1 MKFFKKAFLLSL
13 VLIAILITLTSCSGK
28 KKVTLSAEKSEISV
42 VIGEAVDLKLSANEV
57 KKYTEEE
64 ILSNLDIKS
73 SDDKIV
79 KIEPSG
85 LKAVGIGT
93 ADVTATWKEY
103 DGATVTVKVN
113 VIAPEVGNVTYS
125 TLPANIYVG
134 DTFNITHQA
143 GADVTVKYESSNAEV
158 LSVDGNNF
166 EALAKGT
173 VKITATASNGYK
185 ETKKEWNVEVLQGE
199 YTITYVLN
207 GGVNAETNPAK
218 YDVRELPL
226 IIAAATKAHKTFLG
240 WTTEENST
248 NYITEIAAG
257 TTGDITLY
265 AQFADIVH
273 NIAYELD
280 GGILPEEAP
289 ITFVEGEG
297 VQLVNSTKAHKVFL
311 GWTKEASSTDYVT
324 EISAEEIGNVTLY
337 ANYADITHNILYE
350 LDGGKLPEEAPLT
363 YIEGE
368 GVQLINPSKD
378 GYTFLGWTK
387 ETGSTDY
394 VTEIG
399 KDEIGEFKVYANW
412 EKDPVYSNIVYE
424 LDGGKLPEEA
434 PLTYEEGVGCV
445 LPVPTKDGY
454 NFLGWAKTKTS
465 TKYITE
471 IGTDATGEFKVYAKW
486 EKIPVFSKIVYEL
499 NGGTNPADAKKEYEE
514 GVGYKLPTPTK
525 DGFDFLGWT
534 KEESSSEYITE
545 IGKDATGEFKV
556 YAKWEKIPVFSKI
569 VYELNGGTNPADA
582 KKEYEEGVGYKLP
595 TPTKAS
601 YKFLGWTKVAES
613 TEYITEIGK
622 DATGEFKVYA
632 QWEKQI
638 IKSAIKYNLDGGV
651 LADGYAT
658 EYTEGETLTLPVPTK
673 EGFDFLGWSN
683 VQGGTAYISE
693 IPATA
698 TGEFVVYANWKEKLV
713 LLEGYKYVGE
723 GLHFATLDE
732 AIQGVSDGDKI
743 MLPAG
748 EYALSVVINKSI
760 EIHGPNSNLQP
771 TSFKS
776 GEAVINVAKDVAG
789 NIAAKNVLFNGV
801 HLKGTG
807 GGGGIPGVFF
817 QDGGNIETLK
827 FKSCVVSDMNTFIKF
842 RDCSSQAE
850 VIIED
855 CNIHTIGQF
864 IVWVQGAQTKK
875 VILTG
880 SIVDGSTCGAVTNTA
895 AALFRVRSGS
905 FESYNNYFKGSS
917 QNDPGYFESIAV
929 ESYVKYNTFENVTKF
944 ANNAAS
950 NLLVFDE
957 NLYLDANGKVLNAVP
972 SQVSVKGVTADVTIA
987 TSEEDRAARYIQQLI
1002 SSNPDRYF
1010 TIEYELNGGTLTS
1023 SGASA
1028 YDKEVGV
1035 ATLPTIEKE
1044 GYIFLGWYLNGEKV
1058 ENIPAGTS
1066 GNLVLEAKFRDVALV
1081 VNGTNDEGCYPT
1093 LEAALA
1099 DVKEGETI
1107 KLVAGEYDG
1116 DVTINVPNIRIIG
1129 PNVGINANNGERVA
1143 EAIIKGVFNV
1153 TSKAQ
1158 GLTIDGLSFT
1168 GKAKVVYAESVNYD
1182 GFLFQNNKVYDTAE
1196 ATAAWDESR
1205 YTLPAFLQFTLASG
1219 GLLTH
1224 LQVYNNNFNNV
1235 SEINILANR
1244 CVDITIDGN
1253 VFKDFDLDAIRTEGG
1268 NCYGI
1273 FGITNNVFEQTTLG
1287 NGNNGIFLYS
1297 IGGANSSQPTTILI
1311 KNNSFIKLGKNNGT
1325 VFSGAVSAYRFQE
1338 NITEI
1343 YVENNIFDHCYDYL
1357 YLRNNGGNATTWKC
1371 KVENNQFLGL
1381 PTNQYY
1387 GSYRGAD
1394 SENTNPHLAEFTKNY
1409 YEDNSG
1415 NVITDLSAY
1424 ASYFKHMASYGSAL
1438 SAKPGE
1444 VEVKPVEF
1452 WQISYELNGG
1462 STNEAFIYQY
1472 SSINNAP
1479 IALPVLT
1486 LVNHQFNG
1494 WLLNGELVSEIP
1506 ASAQGDLYLIADFS
1520 VLEGEI
1526 YNIEFVTNKQNVIWP
1541 SRAAV
1546 SREEIVTELFND
1558 LYAWAKGNGETRS
1571 YTEYETY
1578 LNGQIAAYADIKLRN
1593 TKLGNY
1599 PAEDGSTEF
1608 FLNVPEYY
1616 QKWSEFFAIFHTAM
1630 LAVNAEQSFYTDT
1643 YATMVRLYQF
1653 ISWSSTGQK
1662 YFESYLSKMYSAT
1675 KIPQEIPTTYRGG
1688 QVVQLPQISLA
1699 NGLKFLGWYD
1709 NADFAGSPIT
1719 NITSIDTGDKVFYAK
1734 WEDEIKVEKIDVNKI
1749 NEILL
1754 FETHQLVWTITPDN
1768 ATDKTIEFFS
1778 SNESVATVSAKGL
1791 ITALAKGKTTITIKV
1806 YGNRALDVVFE
1817 LEVYTNDYID
1827 GSYEGNSYALIDET
1841 VKLNAEIIRKDGSTA
1856 SVSWKSLNPEI
1867 ATVDANGLVTALNE
1881 GTAKIVA
1888 VDPNNANLKLEF
1900 VIVVLSEMP
1909 EDILD
1914 LAIRSHESN
1923 IFTRYDLNIGATYNK
1938 DILGSVS
1945 KILASHGLVKNNK
1958 FYDKSNESPA
1968 TFGTMTSIEFIT
1980 VHYTGNMASGAD
1992 AAANA
1997 SYFATNGSTSIHY
2010 TTGNDGVYYCMD
2022 ESKAAWHAGDSGALA
2037 EVGEFKWIPSGVKVG
2052 ANDPMYPNFTISN
2065 DFFYEINGQK
2075 TTIKMPSPWN
2085 YSSRGTDHIL
2095 NADGTISSNSS
2106 YKSTAFSNRTPE
2118 SFINDQSLPFK
2129 IVGDEYYMGTTWW
2142 CYTQVYEG
2150 RICSTG
2156 GNRNSIGIESC
2167 VNEGSD
2173 LWFTWQKTAQLVA
2186 DIMVRHNLDITRVRG
2201 HHFYTAKNCPQPML
2215 ENDLE
2220 IWYEFLELVEA
2231 EYELL
2236 TKYSGYEVTM
2246 VSNNPDIVDNCGR
2259 VIKQPAETT
2268 CVTYTITFTKDGQ
2281 SKSITLAS
2289 MVKGMYVDR

>member
-1 MKFFKKAFLLSL
+1 MKAFLLSL

-143 GADVTVKYESSNAEV
+143 GADVTVNYESSNAEV

-166 EALAKGT
+166 KALAKGT

-185 ETKKEWNVEVLQGE
+185 EVKNEWNVEVLQGE

-265 AQFADIVH
+265 AQFADIFH
-273 NIAYELD
+273 NIKYELLD
-280 GGILPEEAP
+280 GELLEGAP
-289 ITFVEGEG
+289 TTYVEGEG
-297 VQLVNSTKAHKVFL
+297 VKLVNATKAHKTFL
-311 GWTKEASSTDYVT
+311 GWTKEAGSTEYVT
-324 EISAEEIGNVTLY
+324 EIGAEEIGDVTLY
-337 ANYADITHNILYE
+337 ANYADITYNIKYE
-350 LDGGKLPEEAPLT
+350 LSDGELLEGAPTT
-363 YIEGE
+363 YVEGE
-368 GVQLINPSKD
+368 GVKLVNATKAHK
-378 GYTFLGWTK
+378 TFLGWTK
-387 ETGSTDY
+387 EAGSTEY

-399 KDEIGEFKVYANW
+399 AEEIGDVTLYANYADIVHVISYELNGGTNPTDAPEEYIEGTGCVLPIPTKAEYKFLGWTKEAESNEYITEVRIDEAGAIKVYAQWEKIIVYSKIVYELNGGTNPTNAPKEYAEGKGCTLPTPTKDGYKFLGWTKTSSSTVYITKIDANVKGEFKVYAQW
-412 EKDPVYSNIVYE
+412 EKLAVI
-424 LDGGKLPEEA
+424 
-434 PLTYEEGVGCV
+434 
-445 LPVPTKDGY
+445 
-454 NFLGWAKTKTS
+454 
-465 TKYITE
+465 
-471 IGTDATGEFKVYAKW
+471 
-486 EKIPVFSKIVYEL
+486 SKIVYEL
-499 NGGTNPADAKKEYEE
+499 NGGTNPANAPKEYTE
-514 GVGYKLPTPTK
+514 GTGCTLPIPTK
-525 DGFDFLGWT
+525 TGYEFLGWT
-534 KEESSSEYITE
+534 KEATSTTYITA
-545 IGKDATGEFKV
+545 IDANAKGEFKV
-556 YAKWEKIPVFSKI
+556 YAQFKKLI
-569 VYELNGGTNPADA
+569 VKHTITYELNGGTNPADA
-582 KKEYEEGVGYKLP
+582 KG
-595 TPTKAS
+595 
-601 YKFLGWTKVAES
+601 
-613 TEYITEIGK
+613 
-622 DATGEFKVYA
+622 
-632 QWEKQI
+632 
-638 IKSAIKYNLDGGV
+638 
-651 LADGYAT
+651 
-658 EYTEGETLTLPVPTK
+658 EYTEGEAYTLPVPTK
-673 EGFDFLGWSN
+673 DGFTFLGWTKEAVS
-683 VQGGTAYISE
+683 TTYIKEISVSE
-693 IPATA
+693 NTDIK
-698 TGEFVVYANWKEKLV
+698 VYAQWKEKMV
-713 LLEGYKYVGE
+713 IEGGVYVGE
-723 GLHFATLDE
+723 GLDYPTLDD
-732 AIQGVSDGDKI
+732 AIANAPDGAKI
-743 MLPAG
+743 VLAAG
-748 EYALSVVINKSI
+748 EYELTVVINKSF
-760 EIHGPNSNLQP
+760 EIIGPNANLTVNQFG
-771 TSFKS
+771 SE
-776 GEAVINVAKDVAG
+776 EAIINVKRDVAG
-789 NIAAKNVLFNGV
+789 NIAAKQVVFNGV

-807 GGGGIPGVFF
+807 GGGGISGVYF
-817 QDGGNIETLK
+817 QDGGNIETLTY
-827 FKSCVVSDMNTFIKF
+827 KSCVVSDMNTFVKF
-842 RDCSSQAE
+842 RDATSSSHL
-850 VIIED
+850 IIE
-855 CNIHTIGQF
+855 NTYLYTIGQF
-864 IVWVQGAQTKK
+864 MVWVQDAKTQK
-875 VILTG
+875 VTLT
-880 SIVDGSTCGAVTNTA
+880 SSVIDASNCGGVTNTG
-895 AALFRVRSGS
+895 AALFRLRSASLVAYDNVFIGDS
-905 FESYNNYFKGSS
+905 A
-917 QNDPGYFESIAV
+917 NDPGFFELSAADGKSVI
-929 ESYVKYNTFENVTKF
+929 KYNTFKNVTKYVYTTVT
-944 ANNAAS
+944 NNV
-950 NLLVFDE
+950 VFDE
-957 NLYLDANGKVLNAVP
+957 NLYLDANGNALTAAP
-972 SQVSVKGVTADVTIA
+972 KQLAATGLTADATVC
-987 TSEEDRAARYIQQLI
+987 TSEEDRASRYVKELI
-1002 SSNPDRYF
+1002 SLYPDRYF
-1010 TIEYELNGGTLTS
+1010 LVEYELDGGTLTS
-1023 SGASA
+1023 NGPAA
-1028 YDKEVGV
+1028 YDKELGISV
-1035 ATLPTIEKE
+1035 LPTIERE
-1044 GYIFLGWYLNGEKV
+1044 GYLFLGWYLNDELV
-1058 ENIPAGTS
+1058 QNVPAGTT
-1066 GNLVLEAKFRDVALV
+1066 GNIVLVAKWREPALV
-1081 VNGTNDEGCYPT
+1081 VDGTTSEGHYEN
-1093 LEAALA
+1093 LAAALA

-1394 SENTNPHLAEFTKNY
+1394 SESTNPHLAEFTKNY

-1653 ISWSSTGQK
+1653 ITWSSTGQK

-1719 NITSIDTGDKVFYAK
+1719 NITSIDSGDKVFYAK

-1958 FYDKSNESPA
+1958 FYEKSNESPA

-2065 DFFYEINGQK
+2065 DFYYEINGQK

-2142 CYTQVYEG
+2142 AYTQVYEG